1 MKKAVC
7 LLVGTLLVIP
17 CISGCQ
23 QQSAKPSKPAKQ
35 KPVTRTA
42 PEQVKEEKPWP
53 YLSKEGEKEGL
64 ARKLTAK
71 NFVVIFDGSGSMAER
86 KCAEGRQKY
95 EVARDAFKE
104 WSRSVPPDAN
114 VGLVSF
120 HNDGWSEITLG
131 KFDPQ
136 RFFDVINR
144 ITPGDRT
151 PLTKAVMK
159 AHDMLA
165 PQARRQLGYGEY
177 HIVVVT
183 DGIANSPRD
192 LHRAVNTI
200 LERTPIIIH
209 TIGFCIGDKHSLNQ
223 PGRTYYRT
231 AADPASLRKGLQDV
245 LAEAETFDVTDFRK

>member
-1 MKKAVC
+1 MGKIICILAGI
-7 LLVGTLLVIP
+7 LLMIP

-23 QQSAKPSKPAKQ
+23 QNSAKPAKAPAEERTNAPD
-35 KPVTRTA
+35 PVA
-42 PEQVKEEKPWP
+42 DKKPWP
-53 YLSKEGEKEGL
+53 YLSKESEKETL
-64 ARKLTAK
+64 AEKLTAK

-86 KCAEGRQKY
+86 KCSAGRRKY

-104 WSRSVPPDAN
+104 WCKSVPPDAN

-120 HNDGWSEITLG
+120 HNDGWSEITLR

-136 RFFDVINR
+136 RFFDVIDR
-144 ITPGDRT
+144 ITPGDKT
-151 PLTKAVMK
+151 PLTEAVTK

-183 DGIANSPRD
+183 DGIANNPRS
-192 LHRAVNTI
+192 LYSAVGSI
-200 LERTPIIIH
+200 LSRTPVIIH
-209 TIGFCIGDKHSLNQ
+209 TIGFCIGEKHSLNQ

-231 AADPASLRKGLQDV
+231 AVDPASLRKGLQDV
-245 LAEAETFDVTDFRK
+245 LAESETFDVTDFGR